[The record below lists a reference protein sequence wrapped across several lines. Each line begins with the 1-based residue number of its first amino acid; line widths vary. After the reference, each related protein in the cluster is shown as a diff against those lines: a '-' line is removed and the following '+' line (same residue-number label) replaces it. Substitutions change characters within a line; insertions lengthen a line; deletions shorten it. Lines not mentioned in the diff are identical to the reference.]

1 MSNLSSVKYLF
12 FIPSFYG
19 FITMSI
25 TYLIFLFDIID
36 YNPISLT
43 THFFVIISIFSFLI
57 STIVFYELNKIL
69 FKSYNVK
76 KVVFQ
81 RRVVV
86 SLYFVSFLGV
96 YLYLNQY
103 FSAYGGYLNY
113 FLILF
118 SDSSSE
124 LRANSLIASESIG
137 IQLTYFG
144 WIAIGITFFHIVKNE
159 ISKFWWIPIII
170 TFFSNLLFI
179 DRTRPIWILLII
191 LYIYLCI
198 FQTRIKFFVLVKR
211 ISYLIFFFFT
221 LFILIG
227 SIAGKTTDEKLYKG
241 WDVSPNVQNI
251 VFYLTSS
258 YLYLDYIICNENPNY
273 EFDRTINP
281 ALKIFKILGVVDNE
295 PSSLINEFHGQPYQT
310 NVGSFL
316 EPFFRDF
323 GYLYMIFGII
333 LHAFFLNFV
342 AIFFLK
348 QRDPYSLFLVSN
360 ICIID
365 LFSFF
370 TPKLNNFPIWLF
382 LFLGVLLFF
391 KKISVKIV

>member
-1 MSNLSSVKYLF
+1 
-12 FIPSFYG
+12 
-19 FITMSI
+19 
-25 TYLIFLFDIID
+25 
-36 YNPISLT
+36 
-43 THFFVIISIFSFLI
+43 
-57 STIVFYELNKIL
+57 
-69 FKSYNVK
+69 
-76 KVVFQ
+76 
-81 RRVVV
+81 
-86 SLYFVSFLGV
+86 
-96 YLYLNQY
+96 
-103 FSAYGGYLNY
+103 
-113 FLILF
+113 
-118 SDSSSE
+118 
-124 LRANSLIASESIG
+124 LIASESIG